1 MKKNS
6 AFILLLVF
14 ISISILSCSKSRSV
28 RTTTTNQTLL
38 NEESAIQKLS
48 KDIFAKYE
56 ILKNKKIGIFD
67 FSTLDGKENPDGKRL
82 SKKLLEQLI
91 KKGGLKFV
99 ERSEIDKLL
108 KAQGIEQT
116 GIIDPET
123 IKESGKVFSID
134 VMINGTI
141 SRVNRNGELSIKA
154 VDLST
159 GEIYLAASVNFVPAK
174 KLAFKEDPKLVRLHR
189 ESPDKV
195 QILNRTFFALE
206 RLSNER
212 PVIFLLSV
220 IRREDIPN
228 LRDKNPKLARVLK
241 KRREN
246 IKSNNPQVAKKIYR
260 LREGIKLLKD
270 HVPERFDI
278 IMKKKDELILRKPR
292 RRPGR

>member
-1 MKKNS
+1 MKRN
-6 AFILLLVF
+6 AALILSMTF
-14 ISISILSCSKSRSV
+14 ISISILSCSRSRSV
-28 RTTTTNQTLL
+28 RIATTTDQTLL
-38 NEESAIQKLS
+38 NEESAIQKLLD
-48 KDIFAKYE
+48 DIFAKYE
-56 ILKNKKIGIFD
+56 ILKSKKIGIFD

-159 GEIYLAASVNFVPAK
+159 GEIYLASSVNFVPEK
-174 KLAFKEDPKLVRLHR
+174 NFEFREDPKLAKLHR

-206 RLSNER
+206 RLSNDR

-220 IRREDIPN
+220 IRREDISD
-228 LRDKNPKLARVLK
+228 LRDKNPELARVLIRARK
-241 KRREN
+241 N
-246 IKSNNPQVAKKIYR
+246 IKNSNPEVAKKIYR
-260 LREGIKLLKD
+260 LKYI
-270 HVPERFDI
+270 VFV
-278 IMKKKDELILRKPR
+278 
-292 RRPGR
+292 